1 MLVAWSVGLLHF
13 NCGYG
18 IGVTSP
24 MIAQLTG
31 SYLDQ
36 ASAPWFAS
44 SLVLGQILGTL
55 LGGGLANKLGRKQ
68 TCAAAALGS
77 ALSWA
82 ALAASSSL
90 VTVVAARAV
99 TGCCDCLSLVAG
111 YMYISEVAETRLRGS
126 FLNSAVVLGGLGT
139 AAAYMCGSSL
149 VWRYSCCAPV
159 AANLLSLAAICCCP
173 QSPVFLLMTN
183 KVFTN
188 PKMLIINFMSI

>member
-31 SYLDQ
+31 LYLDQ
-36 ASAPWFAS
+36 ASAAWFAS

-55 LGGGLANKLGRKQ
+55 LGGGLANTLGRKQ

-99 TGCCDCLSLVAG
+99 TGFCDCLSLVAG

-126 FLNSAVVLGGLGT
+126 FLNSAIILGGLGT

-149 VWRYSCCAPV
+149 AWRYSCCVPV
-159 AANLLSLAAICCCP
+159 AANLLSLTAICCCP

-183 KVFTN
+183 KVLQIQKDQNNELT
-188 PKMLIINFMSI
+188 I